1 MTFRFERHI
10 LNDVMDWFSGIRLFN
25 EQVDTVDAKAMV
37 NREAMVCW
45 AIQYGRYVEVLGPAD
60 LREYVGQALREV
72 GTKYKE
78 E

>member
-45 AIQYGRYVEVLGPAD
+45 AIPAD
-60 LREYVGQALREV
+60 LREYVGQALREA

>member
-45 AIQYGRYVEVLGPAD
+45 AIQYGRYVEVLGPAFTG
-60 LREYVGQALREV
+60 VC
-72 GTKYKE
+72 GTGFAGGGDE
-78 E
+78 I